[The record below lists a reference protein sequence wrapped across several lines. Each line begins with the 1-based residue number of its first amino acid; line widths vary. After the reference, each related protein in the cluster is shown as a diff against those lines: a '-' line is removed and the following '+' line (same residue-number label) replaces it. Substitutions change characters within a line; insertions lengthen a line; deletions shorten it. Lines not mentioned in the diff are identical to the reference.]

1 VKSVPSGFS
10 QRTVAPYHHG
20 ETNAMSEE
28 MEVKLRRSVP
38 SSSLIQDSSS
48 LSPWRQRAMSAEKEA
63 SLEENA
69 KTASCFLWSL
79 LGEELTLVFKS
90 RNLDL

>member
-1 VKSVPSGFS
+1 MSQVPVSFK
-10 QRTVAPYHHG
+10 TAAPYHHG
-20 ETNAMSEE
+20 EH
-28 MEVKLRRSVP
+28 
-38 SSSLIQDSSS
+38 
-48 LSPWRQRAMSAEKEA
+48 RAMSAEKEA

>member
-1 VKSVPSGFS
+1 
-10 QRTVAPYHHG
+10 
-20 ETNAMSEE
+20 
-28 MEVKLRRSVP
+28 
-38 SSSLIQDSSS
+38 
-48 LSPWRQRAMSAEKEA
+48 MSAEKEA

-69 KTASCFLWSL
+69 KTASCLLWSR